1 MSDTTLMIRQVKLGE
16 KVKTGPKSGYIKQ
29 HPVGGWHLV
38 DGEDVKGAPAPTRC
52 GKQMVWT
59 DDLIYHIMRHSQ
71 PLPRVRIVGSDFKHP
86 KTRPIKNDE
95 LCPECFT
102 SCGSPKL

>member
-38 DGEDVKGAPAPTRC
+38 DASESWVP
-52 GKQMVWT
+52 
-59 DDLIYHIMRHSQ
+59 ISSI
-71 PLPRVRIVGSDFKHP
+71 PRQGRLR
-86 KTRPIKNDE
+86 T
-95 LCPECFT
+95 T
-102 SCGSPKL
+102 SCAQSALHHVEAPNCED